1 MEKIRRKRRNGR
13 VYLFDNLKFFLI
25 LTVVIGHFADVA
37 TSVSPTYRSLFLFI
51 YTFHMPLFIFLSG
64 LFHKNKDILQKVVTF
79 FLLGYLSKIIIW
91 LTKLIFFG
99 INEFEFFS
107 DSGLPWYMF
116 VLAMYIPTSYLLR
129 KVDKTI
135 LLAVSVTVA
144 CIAGYFD
151 FIGDF
156 LYLSRFLV
164 FFPFYL
170 LGQMTPK
177 IVLINLTKIKPVKII
192 SAVVLIIWLVLCFT
206 NLDSLYILR
215 PLFTGRNPYSS
226 DEAFKVTGF
235 FFRLLC
241 YIITSLVSLALLC
254 LTPRRKIDYISDFG
268 KNTIQVYF
276 WHTSILL
283 ILMKIGLD
291 DFLTGNSFGRFVWII
306 LAVALTVLLSTDY
319 FAFPTK
325 QTSMLCKKVFS
336 KSQ

>member
-1 MEKIRRKRRNGR
+1 MEKVRRRKNRR
-13 VYLFDNLKFFLI
+13 VCLFDNIKFFLI

-37 TSVSPTYRSLFLFI
+37 TAVSPTYRSLFLFI

-135 LLAVSVTVA
+135 LLAVSVTIA

-156 LYLSRFLV
+156 LYLSRFFV
-164 FFPFYL
+164 FYPFYL

-177 IVLINLTKIKPVKII
+177 ILLINLNKIKAVKIV
-192 SAVVLIIWLVLCFT
+192 SAFILLLWLVLCFT
-206 NLDSLYILR
+206 STDS
-215 PLFTGRNPYSS
+215 LFTGRNPYSTE
-226 DEAFKVTGF
+226 EAFRITGF
-235 FFRLLC
+235 FYRLLC
-241 YIITSLVSLALLC
+241 YVITSLVSISVIC
-254 LTPRRKIDYISDFG
+254 LIPRQKINYISGYG
-268 KNTIQVYF
+268 KNTLQVYF
-276 WHTSILL
+276 WHTSFLL
-283 ILMKIGLD
+283 ILMRTGID
-291 DFLTGNSFGRFVWII
+291 DFLTANAFGRFIWII
-306 LAVALTVLLSTDY
+306 LASALTVLLSTDY
-319 FAFPTK
+319 FSFPTK
-325 QTSMLCKKVFS
+325 QVSQLCKKLLR
-336 KSQ
+336 KA